1 MTLNIYNNK
10 TNKIIF
16 KTNINQ
22 EILNTYEINTN
33 EENFDELFETEI
45 LNDVFE
51 ENNIKSNEV
60 YYELIK

>member
-1 MTLNIYNNK
+1 MTLKIYQNK

-22 EILNTYEINTN
+22 EILNYYEINTN

>member
-22 EILNTYEINTN
+22 EILNTYELNTN

-45 LNDVFE
+45 LNDVFIKF
-51 ENNIKSNEV
+51 NIKSNEV

>member
-1 MTLNIYNNK
+1 MTLKIYNNK

-16 KTNINQ
+16 ETNINQ
-22 EILNTYEINTN
+22 EILNNYEINTN

-45 LNDVFE
+45 LNDVFIRF
-51 ENNIKSNEV
+51 NIKSNEV

>member
-22 EILNTYEINTN
+22 EILNTYE
-33 EENFDELFETEI
+33 
-45 LNDVFE
+45 
-51 ENNIKSNEV
+51 
-60 YYELIK
+60 LIK

>member
-1 MTLNIYNNK
+1 MTLKIYNNK

-22 EILNTYEINTN
+22 EILNNYEININ

>member
-22 EILNTYEINTN
+22 EILNTYELNKN

-45 LNDVFE
+45 LNDVFIKF
-51 ENNIKSNEV
+51 NIKSNEV

>member
-33 EENFDELFETEI
+33 EENFSELFETEL
-45 LNDVFE
+45 LNDVFIKF
-51 ENNIKSNEV
+51 NIKSNEV

>member
-22 EILNTYEINTN
+22 EILNTYELNTN
-33 EENFDELFETEI
+33 EENFDELFETEL
-45 LNDVFE
+45 LNDVFIKF
-51 ENNIKSNEV
+51 NIKSNEV

>member
-1 MTLNIYNNK
+1 MTLKIYQNK

-16 KTNINQ
+16 KTNITQ
-22 EILNTYEINTN
+22 EILNHYEINTN

-60 YYELIK
+60 YYELK

>member
-22 EILNTYEINTN
+22 EILNTYELNTN
-33 EENFDELFETEI
+33 EEKFDELFETEL
-45 LNDVFE
+45 LNDVFIKF
-51 ENNIKSNEV
+51 NIKSNEV